1 MTTAHRT
8 HRLIAGVAM
17 VLAPLLLLVS
27 GILQPALKSGEAAQ
41 LLVVRSEL
49 DQWFATQ
56 AFALGALA
64 LAVPAVLGLMHM
76 LRERQPMVGN
86 IGGGLALIGIL
97 ASVGTVTINIVA
109 WQMMRFGL
117 PIPAV
122 AAVLH
127 DAKSVA
133 GIEIPFIILPF
144 AFAAGVAVLAGGL
157 AMVRAQ
163 SWAVATAVGV
173 GAVLVPI
180 AYAVSSVALV
190 IVAAAILLVGL
201 GTTGLFLL
209 RETDAEWEHTPQFRG
224 FRPTG
229 PAAGA

>member
-8 HRLIAGVAM
+8 HRLIAGCAM

-27 GILQPALKSGEAAQ
+27 GILQPSLKSSEVAQ
-41 LLVVRSEL
+41 LLVVRSNLNE
-49 DQWFATQ
+49 WFATQ
-56 AFALGALA
+56 AFMLGALA

-76 LRERQPMVGN
+76 LRERQPAIGN

-97 ASVGTVTINIVA
+97 ASVGTVTINVVA
-109 WQMMRFGL
+109 WEMMRFGL

-133 GIEIPFIILPF
+133 GMKIPYIILPF

-157 AMVRAQ
+157 ALVRAQ
-163 SWAVATAVGV
+163 NPAVAAAIAVG
-173 GAVLVPI
+173 AILVPI
-180 AYAVSSVALV
+180 AFAVSSVTLL
-190 IVAAAILLVGL
+190 IVGAAILVVGF

-209 RETDAEWEHTPQFRG
+209 RETDADWEHTPVFRG